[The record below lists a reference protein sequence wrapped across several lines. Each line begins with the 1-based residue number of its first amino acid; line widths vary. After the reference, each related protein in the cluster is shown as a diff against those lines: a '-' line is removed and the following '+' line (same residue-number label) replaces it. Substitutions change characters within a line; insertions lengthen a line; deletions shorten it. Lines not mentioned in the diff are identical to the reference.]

1 MTLSIGETLIKINV
15 IDYIV
20 YHNKG
25 GDTHWK
31 KQKVKKPLLS
41 LMSKVIN

>member
-1 MTLSIGETLIKINV
+1 MSIGETLITKNV

-31 KQKVKKPLLS
+31 KQKVRRPLLS